1 MISFRMHLII
11 INLDCQR
18 ISWAGYYSNWIKWLL
33 SAVWYVDSTAYL
45 ITILQ
50 RGCKYSAC
58 IKNTVL
64 IWRWK
69 IHVRHCWLTGMI
81 TFSYLCTFF
90 QFLYAIILVAFLN
103 EFFFNFF
110 SLEVPDDVFAPDFVW
125 KGSYDYKGQKQP
137 MTLTVTSFN
146 ATAGKVNVTLTDS
159 SMEFLLSGESSI
171 NHVSSS
177 SSPPPP
183 LSSSRYLCMSLPFIL
198 RVPHVNQSITKWSHA
213 WEWKLTIGSKDGC
226 ISLRWL
232 TNCPLKSHS
241 SPPLLLQPFS
251 HLFWSFLTASH
262 LSCFSLF
269 LPLLCTA
276 FFYSFIIPLHSFCLV
291 SLFI

>member
-1 MISFRMHLII
+1 MLRKVLSVYNYYKSFQSDSRMISFRMHLII
-11 INLDCQR
+11 INLDCQS

-103 EFFFNFF
+103 EFFFNF
-110 SLEVPDDVFAPDFVW
+110 SLL
-125 KGSYDYKGQKQP
+125 KS
-137 MTLTVTSFN
+137 LTT
-146 ATAGKVNVTLTDS
+146 
-159 SMEFLLSGESSI
+159 
-171 NHVSSS
+171 
-177 SSPPPP
+177 
-183 LSSSRYLCMSLPFIL
+183 SLPLISSG
-198 RVPHVNQSITKWSHA
+198 RVPMITKARNS
-213 WEWKLTIGSKDGC
+213 
-226 ISLRWL
+226 RWL
-232 TNCPLKSHS
+232 WQSQALMPRRGKSM
-241 SPPLLLQPFS
+241 
-251 HLFWSFLTASH
+251 
-262 LSCFSLF
+262 
-269 LPLLCTA
+269 
-276 FFYSFIIPLHSFCLV
+276 
-291 SLFI
+291 